1 MQCPNV
7 SVFFFFT
14 KSREVERKRCTSS
27 KQQQQRQRQRV
38 QQEASRQSRLA
49 EQLYERSKMSAAE
62 TKTTN
67 LNESKNSDGGTVATD
82 VTVKSLQSQEQQQK
96 EKQEK
101 IDGAAVNATS
111 TINKDSRVGGLQQ
124 QLHQSG
130 LDADK
135 LTSVEGTSFD
145 TGPNPLQ
152 QQEAEKYVKDEKQS
166 QQNSDKN
173 GENKGEEDSDII
185 TLFEKLQDI
194 RSLYIKFCCH
204 GCDSEKVKIGC
215 SWCRVALYCSVECA
229 NNDHKVK
236 HFKHCSE
243 MLKLRADIREKYF
256 NDFYLPLLYRQKL
269 SLLVS
274 EHDPKRCC
282 SCSKHQ
288 TNRKFRTCAKC
299 ACAMYCSKTCQ
310 VKDWSVRHNKRCAEI
325 KRLRELLYE
334 SAGRSVTYEGSMPD
348 TPDIDYFIDTV
359 LNVGAMVT
367 GICLQQFGYF
377 PEY

>member
-1 MQCPNV
+1 MQCPNI

-38 QQEASRQSRLA
+38 QQEARRQSRLA

-67 LNESKNSDGGTVATD
+67 LNESKNSDGGTVAAD
-82 VTVKSLQSQEQQQK
+82 VTVKSLRSQGQQQK
-96 EKQEK
+96 QKK
-101 IDGAAVNATS
+101 VDGSIVAATGTLS
-111 TINKDSRVGGLQQ
+111 KDSEVGGLQQ

-152 QQEAEKYVKDEKQS
+152 QQEAEKYVKDEKQW

-185 TLFEKLQDI
+185 TLFWKLHNM
-194 RSLYIKFCCH
+194 RSLYSKFCCH
-204 GCDSEKVKIGC
+204 GCSSKKVKVGC
-215 SWCRVALYCSVECA
+215 SWCRVALYCSAECV

-243 MLKLRADIREKYF
+243 MLKLRAEIGKKYF
-256 NDFYLPLLYRQKL
+256 NDFYLPSLYRQKL

-282 SCSKHQ
+282 SCNKHQ
-288 TNRKFRTCAKC
+288 TNRKFRTCANC
-299 ACAMYCSKTCQ
+299 SCAMYCSKICQ
-310 VKDWSVRHNKRCAEI
+310 VKDWRIRHSKRCAEI
-325 KRLRELLYE
+325 KRLRELVYE
-334 SAGRSVTYEGSMPD
+334 SAERTVTFDGWMPTD
-348 TPDIDYFIDTV
+348 IPDIDYYIDTV
-359 LNVGAMVT
+359 LNVGAMVRD
-367 GICLQQFGYF
+367 ICLQKFGYF